1 MSFKVAIRLTVKT
14 RNTQPRR
21 VAMLVR
27 KSHDDMIVSRTN
39 ALGTFNLLLKEDH
52 NSVASTK
59 SQQGRDR
66 PLRRSRLNKNRTL
79 QKGNFRIYLS
89 TQQTSNRIPVTNTL
103 YQPQIFRAG
112 EEVGS
117 WDTSSIVERPP
128 AEHSN
133 MLERTCRS
141 IPEREQELWQLL
153 CQRKQ
158 NTENDKLL
166 RDLIE
171 QFSDVFAVSDQELS
185 ELCKILADLPERNI
199 IKRIVRD
206 FARSQNQKARE
217 RMKKY
222 YDVSERPFAVGER
235 VYMRVPIKRLR
246 QLIQSSQM
254 NGTDPFRIIEVSDN
268 SALIASLAGNVEPL
282 EIQFDLFKR
291 LPLGLDDEPVQTVKQ
306 RTKRGVD
313 VGPPQE
319 DPLHLFH
326 PCTCNIFRTKAQTAL
341 PSLRSD
347 LARSKPVNNMF
358 ELANCSI
365 HSGGST
371 QGGRASQ
378 QGLKTLDSLGASS
391 CDRRSS
397 FKLLHLQHRVEKCSW
412 ETHHSSFAVSLFSRK
427 PTRTTHNP
435 NPTIVALPLSFIRA
449 EKVLEENDKVS
460 ITVYSTLD
468 GLAVQLNS
476 CSISAAVVLVW
487 PNVIPST
494 VYLDHVMHALKRH
507 LQ

>member
-1 MSFKVAIRLTVKT
+1 MDSYINELVTGLKV
-14 RNTQPRR
+14 
-21 VAMLVR
+21 
-27 KSHDDMIVSRTN
+27 
-39 ALGTFNLLLKEDH
+39 
-52 NSVASTK
+52 
-59 SQQGRDR
+59 
-66 PLRRSRLNKNRTL
+66 
-79 QKGNFRIYLS
+79 
-89 TQQTSNRIPVTNTL
+89 
-103 YQPQIFRAG
+103 
-112 EEVGS
+112 
-117 WDTSSIVERPP
+117 
-128 AEHSN
+128 
-133 MLERTCRS
+133 
-141 IPEREQELWQLL
+141 
-153 CQRKQ
+153 
-158 NTENDKLL
+158 
-166 RDLIE
+166 
-171 QFSDVFAVSDQELS
+171 
-185 ELCKILADLPERNI
+185 
-199 IKRIVRD
+199 VRD

-235 VYMRVPIKRLR
+235 V
-246 QLIQSSQM
+246 
-254 NGTDPFRIIEVSDN
+254 IIEVSDN
-268 SALIASLAGNVEPL
+268 SAALIASLAGNAEPL
-282 EIQFDLFKR
+282 KVQFDFLKR
-291 LPLGLDDEPVQTVKQ
+291 LPLELDDEPVHIQTVKQ

-358 ELANCSI
+358 ELANVASI
-365 HSGGST
+365 VLDPFWGIDARRKSFST
-371 QGGRASQ
+371 RTQ
-378 QGLKTLDSLGASS
+378 TLDSLGASS

-476 CSISAAVVLVW
+476 RSISAAVVLVW
-487 PNVIPST
+487 PNDMPST

-507 LQ
+507 SQR